1 MELIAISTEKPAL
14 GETQAQE
21 GPMTDAYDQWWEW
34 TEKPLD
40 SHLTDQRPDGSL
52 RYSCTGIR
60 WHDYLCGYSR

>member
-1 MELIAISTEKPAL
+1 
-14 GETQAQE
+14 
-21 GPMTDAYDQWWEW
+21 MTDAYDQWWEW